1 MSIATFTH
9 ALGASLDYQI
19 TWTAALEDPIL
30 SETFEVVLGHS
41 DLTVEAGTPD
51 GADRIC
57 TISGGSA
64 GSYKIRHT
72 VTFTSGEIDSR
83 TFVVN
88 IQER

>member
-19 TWTAALEDPIL
+19 TWDAANDDPIL
-30 SETFEVVLGHS
+30 SETFEKVLGHD
-41 DLTVEAGTPD
+41 DLVIAAGTPD
-51 GADRIC
+51 GADRVC

-64 GSYKIRHT
+64 GSYRIRHT

-83 TFVVN
+83 TFTVN
-88 IQER
+88 VQER